1 MFDVMECKT
10 LNSLL
15 KTMQNEGYKKVYHK
29 LDTKE
34 VKGDRVDKI
43 TLIFKDGEE
52 NNPNDRE
59 EHNKVTIR
67 AEVDVVEGYIKITGI
82 KIIKYVNKINKKY
95 LTTESDDDIL

>member
-15 KTMQNEGYKKVYHK
+15 RTMQNEGYKKVYHN

-34 VKGDRVDKI
+34 VKGNRVDKI

-52 NNPNDRE
+52 NDPNDME
-59 EHNKVTIR
+59 EHNKVTIS
-67 AEVDVVEGYIKITGI
+67 AEVDIVEGYIKVTEI
-82 KIIKYVNKINKKY
+82 KIKKYVNKINKNNA
-95 LTTESDDDIL
+95 